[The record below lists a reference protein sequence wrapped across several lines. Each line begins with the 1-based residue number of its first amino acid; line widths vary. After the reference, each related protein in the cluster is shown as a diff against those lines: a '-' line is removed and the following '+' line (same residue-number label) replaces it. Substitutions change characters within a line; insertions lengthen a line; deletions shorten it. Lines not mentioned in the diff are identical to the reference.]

1 MKPSSALFMALATVA
16 SLTTIAPAEA
26 FNPGQLVQLKSTN
39 SCSRC
44 DLTFAP
50 LEKATLTGAQLE
62 SAALMSANLR
72 SAKLNNARLSY
83 AMLSEANLSGADL
96 SNANLENAQLMGAQ
110 LNGTVLTGANLSWAT
125 WTDGSTCD
133 EGSIGQCKKLASD
146 KRKK

>member
-1 MKPSSALFMALATVA
+1 MKPSTALFMALATAA
-16 SLTTIAPAEA
+16 SLTTITPAEA
-26 FNPGQLVQLKSTN
+26 FNPGQLAQLKSTN

-50 LEKATLTGAQLE
+50 LERATLNGAMLE
-62 SAALMSANLR
+62 SAALTSANLKN
-72 SAKLNNARLSY
+72 AKLNSARLSY

-110 LNGTVLTGANLSWAT
+110 LSGTVLTGANLSWAT

-133 EGSIGQCKKLASD
+133 EGSIGQCKKVSD
-146 KRKK
+146 KNKK